1 MENFTLPL
9 SQIRAEIQYA
19 WRGPSVLVV
28 DNQGRAGDEHTLS
41 GYFFRETRYLRALR
55 LEIDGESPF
64 PASVAE
70 VEPNRLEFSAIY
82 PPVQARGGGGTGSGG
97 SGRTHDLL
105 YRTLDVRL
113 VYILHPASL
122 EVLLQVGNRW
132 NEPAEFDLAWVL
144 SADYAG
150 LSEAQAGKRQQEAP
164 VQTTPE
170 PGGVRF
176 RYTHEELPFE
186 THVRAEGMGEWSYTD
201 GRLSTRLTLERQ
213 QTADVRLTIRAVD
226 SENPLDEEAERAR
239 EEREREWQESVT
251 RLFAPGETPLI
262 ELATRAMRDLGSL
275 ALLDGEEDEWLT
287 PAAGM
292 PMYPATFGRDALT
305 AAWQAAVFDRGEQ
318 IRATLARLRRLQ
330 GTTVDDWRDEQP
342 GRIVQ
347 QARSEPLARLN
358 RNPFTRYY
366 GDYAS
371 PFMFIIGLGQ
381 LYAWSGDKQAVRENW
396 DAARRILDWARE
408 HGDMDGDGYLE
419 YKTRSPKGPK
429 HQGWKDSDNAM
440 VYGDGRQVEPP
451 IAPCEIQGY
460 YHAAL
465 QFMAVLSVV
474 MGHKR
479 DALDL
484 WKQAGELKER
494 FNRDFWLED
503 EGYVALGLD
512 PEKRPIRSLTSN
524 AGQCITTGIVR
535 DEHLPRL
542 VRRLFQPDLFSGWGL
557 RTLSTDNPSYNPI
570 SYHLG
575 SVWAVENGTILFGLR
590 RFGFDDRALELARS
604 LYDLARCWPAGRIP
618 ECVGGYARDE
628 LLHPGAY
635 PRANTPQAWNQ
646 STYAILIQTLL
657 GMRPVAALGLLAL
670 SPVLPPWLPEIT
682 LKDLRIGQAKV
693 SLRCWRDSDGDS
705 FYEVLEQEGT
715 LRIVNQ
721 PPLDSLSVGIWD
733 RLGALAEG
741 VLPFG

>member
-1 MENFTLPL
+1 MSNFTLPIA
-9 SQIRAEIQYA
+9 QIRAEIHYA

-28 DNQGRAGDEHTLS
+28 DNQGRATEEHTLS
-41 GYFFRETRYLRALR
+41 GYFFQETRYLRTLG

-64 PASVAE
+64 PASAAE
-70 VEPNRLEFSAIY
+70 AEPNRLEFSAIY
-82 PPVQARGGGGTGSGG
+82 PPVESRGGGGTGSGG
-97 SGRTHDLL
+97 SGRTHGLF

-113 VYILHPASL
+113 VYVLHPASL
-122 EVLLQVGNRW
+122 EVVLRVGNRW

-164 VQTTPE
+164 VETTPE

-176 RYTHEELPFE
+176 RYTHEDLPLE
-186 THVRAEGMGEWSYTD
+186 THVSAQGTGEWGYAD
-201 GRLSTRLTLERQ
+201 GRLSAPIRLERQ
-213 QTADVRLTIRAVD
+213 QMAEIRLTVRALD
-226 SENPLDEEAERAR
+226 SEDPLSQEQEQVR
-239 EEREREWQESVT
+239 EEREQKWQESVT
-251 RLFAPGETPLI
+251 RLFAPAETPLVD
-262 ELATRAMRDLGSL
+262 LANRAIRDLGSL
-275 ALLDGEEDEWLT
+275 ALLDGEEDEWMT
-287 PAAGM
+287 PSAGM

-305 AAWQAAVFDRGEQ
+305 TGWQSAMFDRGDQ
-318 IRATLARLRRLQ
+318 VRATLAKLRRLQ

-347 QARSEPLARLN
+347 QARTEPLARLGK
-358 RNPFTRYY
+358 NPFTRYY

-371 PFMFIIGLGQ
+371 PLMFIIGLGQ
-381 LYAWSGDKQAVRENW
+381 MYAWSGDKQALEENW
-396 DAARRILDWARE
+396 DAARKILDWARE
-408 HGDMDGDGYLE
+408 HGDLDGDGYLE

-440 VYGDGRQVEPP
+440 TYADGSQVGTPL
-451 IAPCEIQGY
+451 APCEIQGY
-460 YHAAL
+460 WYAAL

-474 MGHKR
+474 MGQKQ

-484 WKQAGELKER
+484 WKQARELKER
-494 FNRDFWLED
+494 FNRDFWDD
-503 EGYVALGLD
+503 EGGYVVLGLD

-524 AGQCITTGIVR
+524 AGQCITTGIVQ
-535 DEHLPRL
+535 DDKLPRL
-542 VRRLFQPDLFSGWGL
+542 VRRIFQPDLYSGWGL
-557 RTLSTDNPSYNPI
+557 RTLSSENPSYNPL

-604 LYDLARCWPAGRIP
+604 LYDLARVWPAGRIP
-618 ECVGGYARDE
+618 ECVGGYAQGE
-628 LLHPGAY
+628 LVHPGAY

-657 GMRPVAALGLLAL
+657 GMRPVAALELLAL

-682 LKDLRIGQAKV
+682 VKNLRVGGAVVTI
-693 SLRCWRDSDGDS
+693 RFWRDKDGDS
-705 FYEVLEQEGT
+705 LYEVLEQEGT

-721 PPLDSLSVGIWD
+721 PPLDSLSVGIWN